1 MRKNASKLSKTL
13 LVLILM
19 MWTGGCTNAES
30 SVMTSG
36 CAAFS
41 KIYPSRADTNGTKRQ
56 ILTHNEIHDAVCSE
70 ENK

>member
-1 MRKNASKLSKTL
+1 
-13 LVLILM
+13 
-19 MWTGGCTNAES
+19 
-30 SVMTSG
+30 MTSG

-56 ILTHNEIHDAVCSE
+56 ILTHNETYDAVCSE